1 MTEEKMSLD
10 EFIGELRNRLE
21 ERLEGVAVF
30 PNTVWKQN
38 DVVCHGLSFREGKK
52 KEAPIIY
59 VDAFY
64 QRYLE
69 GEDIGEFEDRI
80 YAIYETCREYEFDL
94 SWMDK
99 FDLAKDKIVYSLMNR
114 KTNEEV
120 LKERVHEPFLDLE
133 KMYYLELNERMTV
146 PIRNCMVDRWQVS
159 EEEIKKVAEQN
170 VSVLKPASVRRLDEV
185 MFGEPIEEL
194 PFLAYVVTSED
205 LTLGAAVL
213 AYVGVAE
220 EIYEKIGPYTAM
232 PSSVHEWILMPG
244 DISEIGIERAEEIIQ
259 DANRTC
265 VKPEDYL
272 GDHAYVFDVQT
283 RTLQPVYSENWIKTH
298 ESEERSEMTVE
309 KKTPA
314 KRRGGR

>member
-133 KMYYLELNERMTV
+133 KVYYLDLNEQMSV
-146 PIRNCMVDRWQVS
+146 MIRKSMVERWQVS

-170 VSVLKPASVRRLDEV
+170 ITVLKPVSVRRLDEV
-185 MFGEPIEEL
+185 LFGEVMEESSPVL
-194 PFLAYVVTSED
+194 YVVTSED
-205 LTLGAAVL
+205 RRRGASVL
-213 AYVGVAE
+213 AYEGVAE
-220 EIYEKIGPYTAM
+220 EIYEMIGPYMAL
-232 PSSVHEWILMPG
+232 PSSIHEWILVPG
-244 DISEIGIERAEEIIQ
+244 DISEIEIEKAEETIRE
-259 DANRTC
+259 ANKNC
-265 VKPEDYL
+265 VEPEDYL

-283 RTLQPVYSENWIKTH
+283 RTLQPVYSEAWVKAH
-298 ESEERSEMTVE
+298 ESEVQSEETVE
-309 KKTPA
+309 MKAEPR
-314 KRRGGR
+314 KRRGR